1 MAMRQNAVI
10 AGLVGLLVGSVL
22 GAAGALAAP
31 TVQDVQPKLPVTG
44 PAFAANLAAKLP
56 VKPDPP
62 AAPVADWVSPTDGEI
77 SSGFGARWGEM
88 HNGVDIANDIG
99 TPIRA
104 ASAGTV
110 IDSGPA
116 SGYGMWIRIAHRDD
130 VVSIYGH
137 IDEAFVSVGER
148 VRAGQ
153 LIATMGDRGEST
165 GPHLHFQIEV
175 AGRPVDPAEF
185 YRDAGAELTHR

>member
-1 MAMRQNAVI
+1 MAMREKTAVGVL
-10 AGLVGLLVGSVL
+10 AGLLLGSAL
-22 GAAGALAAP
+22 CTAG
-31 TVQDVQPKLPVTG
+31 
-44 PAFAANLAAKLP
+44 AFAAPIVHDAHRQPPPPGPDLAAHFAARAP
-56 VKPDPP
+56 SKPPP
-62 AAPVADWVSPTDGEI
+62 ADESTETWVSPTDGEI
-77 SSGFGARWGEM
+77 SSGFGGRWGTM

-104 ASAGTV
+104 AARGTV

-116 SGYGMWIRIAHRDD
+116 AGYGMWIRIAHRQD

-137 IDEAFVSVGER
+137 IDEDFVEVGQP

-153 LIATMGDRGEST
+153 QIATMGDRGQST

-175 AGRPVDPAEF
+175 AGQPVDPEQF
-185 YRDAGAELTHR
+185 YDAVGAELTHR

>member
-1 MAMRQNAVI
+1 MAMRQNTVI
-10 AGLVGLLVGSVL
+10 AGLVVGSVL

-31 TVQDVQPKLPVTG
+31 AVQDDQSKS
-44 PAFAANLAAKLP
+44 PAIGLGYAVGLAAKLP
-56 VKPDPP
+56 TKPDPP
-62 AAPVADWVSPTDGEI
+62 AAPVADWVSPADGEI
-77 SSGFGARWGEM
+77 SSGFGGRWGEM

-104 ASAGTV
+104 ASEGIV

-137 IDEAFVSVGER
+137 IDENFVSVGQQ

-175 AGRPVDPAEF
+175 AGRPVDPENF
-185 YRDAGAELTHR
+185 YRDANAELTDR